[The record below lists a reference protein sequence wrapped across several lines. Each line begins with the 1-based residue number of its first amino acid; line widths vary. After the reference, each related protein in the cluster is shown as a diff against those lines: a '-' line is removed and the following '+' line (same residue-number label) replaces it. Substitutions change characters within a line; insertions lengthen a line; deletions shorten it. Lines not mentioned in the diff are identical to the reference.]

1 MPSTTSYV
9 ALFGGLPALKRSL
22 SCKHHFTDSSLL
34 VAASCADCEDRA
46 QVVAIRRGRG
56 QPCQVAAGGEF
67 GSRLSSRAFS
77 GARGRA
83 SVEVRLDVPQE
94 CAPPCER
101 RSNPSGQVHGRPACF
116 TFGLAPAF
124 HVLSATSLDASARGV
139 YYALTVLLALYPLFP
154 HEHMWRQPRGTRIPP
169 YPPCILRTSACMG
182 TFVRPS
188 SFCVRLAQWVATRWQ
203 ARKSRSCCCSAWRCD
218 QAVLHHPRGLH
229 PLQSS
234 AMLRLAGVV
243 DACPLLQH
251 LPFRLAQGLLKTMLF
266 PNLPAFPPSTGPS
279 LSPTTH
285 VPRLL
290 RPASTPTLALMVSR
304 CIPYTTWRLLLS
316 FLPPWAKH
324 CTLSH
329 HTQSAA

>member
-1 MPSTTSYV
+1 M
-9 ALFGGLPALKRSL
+9 
-22 SCKHHFTDSSLL
+22 
-34 VAASCADCEDRA
+34 
-46 QVVAIRRGRG
+46 
-56 QPCQVAAGGEF
+56 
-67 GSRLSSRAFS
+67 
-77 GARGRA
+77 
-83 SVEVRLDVPQE
+83 PQE
-94 CAPPCER
+94 CAPPCR
-101 RSNPSGQVHGRPACF
+101 KNVPRHANDAATPVVRFMGVLHASPSGWLLPSMSYRPLPSMRLRLESTMRSWFFSCTHYSLTSTCGGSSAGRESHPTPSLHPPHLCLHG
-116 TFGLAPAF
+116 
-124 HVLSATSLDASARGV
+124 S
-139 YYALTVLLALYPLFP
+139 
-154 HEHMWRQPRGTRIPP
+154 
-169 YPPCILRTSACMG
+169 
-182 TFVRPS
+182 
-188 SFCVRLAQWVATRWQ
+188 VRLAVVNLWQIGAVGSHPVA
-203 ARKSRSCCCSAWRCD
+203 SAQVLLSMAYHPR
-218 QAVLHHPRGLH
+218 VLHPLPPVLH

-234 AMLRLAGVV
+234 AMLRLAGFV